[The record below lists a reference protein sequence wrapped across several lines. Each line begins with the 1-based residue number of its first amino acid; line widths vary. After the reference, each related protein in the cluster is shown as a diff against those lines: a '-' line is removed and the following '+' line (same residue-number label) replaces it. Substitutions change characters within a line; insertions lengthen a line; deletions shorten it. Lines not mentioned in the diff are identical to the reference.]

1 MKNKVIIFSD
11 NQNLI
16 AETLMKVEKS
26 LLNRGF
32 FDFSFFSSSSLNE
45 TIDMCKKAKIE
56 NDCSVIVCDNKLMD
70 DIVEK
75 CKENDDDLS
84 LLEEQAIVLKQTTTF
99 RKMLFVP
106 IEIEVDKFLDDFLE
120 AKEVFSCSVFGK
132 NRSFCL
138 QIFENIKEH
147 EVNFDYK
154 IITISS
160 FLHIIYYSKF
170 IVEDILVDKFG
181 ENLFCQSNCSLQD
194 CCCEILKNNNLT
206 LSVADCLTSGK
217 LSERLAQLENDEK
230 IQVKENF
237 ILNDDDAFEMVDIE
251 KSFLDEH
258 GIVSKETVFV
268 VAKNLLKK
276 SNADI
281 SISIVGFDCDAG
293 RCFVAV
299 GNKEEIHVFSSVF
312 YGKRQER
319 FENCVEFSL
328 FRLLKFLKEKY

>member
-1 MKNKVIIFSD
+1 MKNKVVIFSD

-16 AETLMKVEKS
+16 AETLTKVEKS

-32 FDFSFFSSSSLNE
+32 FDFSFFSSSIFDDAL
-45 TIDMCKKAKIE
+45 DWCKKSKIE
-56 NDCSVIVCDNKLMD
+56 NDYSIILCDNKKMD
-70 DIVEK
+70 EMVEK
-75 CKENDDDLS
+75 CKENEDNLS
-84 LLEEQAIVLKQTTTF
+84 LLDEQAIVLEQTTTGH
-99 RKMLFVP
+99 KMLFVP
-106 IEIEVDKFLDDFLE
+106 IEIDVEKFLDKFLE
-120 AKEVFSCSVFGK
+120 SKEVFSCSIFGK
-132 NRSFCL
+132 SRNFCS
-138 QIFENIKEH
+138 QIFEDLKEH

-154 IITISS
+154 IITLSS
-160 FLHIIYYSKF
+160 FLHIIYYSKH
-170 IVEDILVDKFG
+170 IVESVLVDKFG
-181 ENLFCQSNCSLQD
+181 ESLFCQRNCSLQD
-194 CCCEILKNNNLT
+194 CCYEILKNNNLT

-217 LSERLAQLENDEK
+217 LSERLEQLENDEK

-237 ILNDDDAFEMVDIE
+237 ILNDDDSFEMVDIE

-299 GNKEEIHVFSSVF
+299 GNKQEIHVFSSVF